1 MLTRREWGLSAA
13 TLLAACAAPPQPE
26 AVPEGALVP
35 IPMGP
40 LYFDLHI
47 DTPGRMVSEGL
58 DLAENL
64 EYTHVDIP
72 KMRKGGLNAG
82 FFAVSTPA
90 RSQTPLSAVKNA
102 MLITDVIVEEVKRHP
117 NDLFLA
123 TTSDDVLRAQ
133 RDGSIA
139 IFIGIEGGHM
149 IDSSLEV
156 LRQLYRLGARY
167 MGLTHSGNTPWVG
180 AAEYDDGPEGLT
192 DFGREVVREMNR
204 IGMMIDLSHASDQAF
219 FDAVDSSSAPVL
231 NTHAACRSV
240 SNHPRNLTDDM
251 LKALAQNGG
260 VLGVA
265 YYGGMLDD
273 DFRSRMSELS
283 TINRRK
289 GVVRREFAEDKRR
302 MSEELWKLEKAG
314 VELIGQVPLGRLID
328 HIEHAATIAGI
339 DHVGVGCDYDSVG
352 LRVPE
357 GLEHI
362 GKTPNLV
369 AALRARGFSDEAV
382 GKVMGGNVLRVM
394 QQAEAVAALAPGQ
407 IHALLR
413 AVALAVLTIVQGHL
427 AAVEVAAGDDVDH
440 ATSGTVAIARRCRAA
455 QYFNAFNISCLQA
468 AKIKL

>member
-1 MLTRREWGLSAA
+1 MTAQLTRREWGLSTAA
-13 TLLAACAAPPQPE
+13 LLGTYVATSGDEAEAAQLE
-26 AVPEGALVP
+26 E
-35 IPMGP
+35 P
-40 LYFDLHI
+40 LYVDLHI
-47 DTPGRMVSEGL
+47 DTPGRLLNEEL
-58 DLAENL
+58 DLSESL
-64 EYTHVDIP
+64 EYTHVDIA
-72 KMRKGGLNAG
+72 KMREGGLTGG
-82 FFAVSTPA
+82 FFAVSTSA
-90 RSQTPLSAVKNA
+90 RGQTPLSAVKNA
-102 MLITDVIVEEVKRHP
+102 LHITDVIVEEVARHP

-123 TTSDDVLRAQ
+123 TTSDDVLRAS
-133 RDGSIA
+133 REDRIA
-139 IFIGIEGGHM
+139 ILIGIEGGHM

-273 DFRSRMSELS
+273 DFRSRMCELS
-283 TINRRK
+283 TINSKK
-289 GVVRREFAEDKRR
+289 GMVRREFAEDKRR
-302 MSEELWKLEKAG
+302 MSEELWKLEKAS

-328 HIEHAATIAGI
+328 HIEHAATVAGI
-339 DHVGVGCDYDSVG
+339 NHVGVGCDYDSVG
-352 LRVPE
+352 LMVPE

-362 GKTPNLV
+362 GKTLNLV

-394 QQAEAVAALAPGQ
+394 QQAE
-407 IHALLR
+407 
-413 AVALAVLTIVQGHL
+413 
-427 AAVEVAAGDDVDH
+427 EVAE
-440 ATSGTVAIARRCRAA
+440 
-455 QYFNAFNISCLQA
+455 
-468 AKIKL
+468 

>member
-1 MLTRREWGLSAA
+1 MTAKLTRREWGLSAA
-13 TLLAACAAPPQPE
+13 ALLGTYVTTSGEEAEAAQLE
-26 AVPEGALVP
+26 E
-35 IPMGP
+35 P
-40 LYFDLHI
+40 LYVDLHI
-47 DTPGRMVSEGL
+47 DTPSRLLNEEL
-58 DLAENL
+58 DLAESL
-64 EYTHVDIP
+64 EYTHVDIA
-72 KMRKGGLNAG
+72 KMQEGGLTGG
-82 FFAVSTPA
+82 FFAVSTSA
-90 RSQTPLSAVKNA
+90 RGQTPLSAVKNA
-102 MLITDVIVEEVKRHP
+102 LHITDVIVEEVARHP

-123 TTSDDVLRAQ
+123 TTSDDVLRAS
-133 RDGSIA
+133 REDRIA
-139 IFIGIEGGHM
+139 ILIGIEGGHM

-394 QQAEAVAALAPGQ
+394 QQAEAVA
-407 IHALLR
+407 
-413 AVALAVLTIVQGHL
+413 
-427 AAVEVAAGDDVDH
+427 E
-440 ATSGTVAIARRCRAA
+440 
-455 QYFNAFNISCLQA
+455 
-468 AKIKL
+468 

>member
-192 DFGREVVREMNR
+192 DFGKDVVREMNR
-204 IGMMIDLSHASDQAF
+204 LGMLIDMSHAADRAF
-219 FDAVDSSSAPVL
+219 FDAVETSSAPIL
-231 NTHAACRSV
+231 NTHAACRAV

-251 LKALAQNGG
+251 LTALAQNGG
-260 VLGVA
+260 VLGIA
-265 YYGGMLDD
+265 YYAGMLDD
-273 DFRSRMSELS
+273 DFRVRMSELGEL
-283 TINRRK
+283 NRQRALI
-289 GVVRREFAEDKRR
+289 REEFADNKKR
-302 MSEELWKLEKAG
+302 MSEELWKIETAG
-314 VELIGQVPLGRLID
+314 VDLIGQVPLSRLID
-328 HIEHAATIAGI
+328 HIEHAAAVAGI
-339 DHVGVGCDYDSVG
+339 DHVGIGCDYDAVG
-352 LRVPE
+352 LKVPE
-357 GLEHI
+357 GLENI
-362 GKTPNLV
+362 GETPNLI
-369 AALRARGFSDEAV
+369 AALKERGFSDDDV
-382 GKVMGGNVLRVM
+382 GKVMGDNMLRVLRT
-394 QQAEAVAALAPGQ
+394 AEAVAG
-407 IHALLR
+407 
-413 AVALAVLTIVQGHL
+413 
-427 AAVEVAAGDDVDH
+427 
-440 ATSGTVAIARRCRAA
+440 SGE
-455 QYFNAFNISCLQA
+455 
-468 AKIKL
+468 